1 VFDIHATA
9 GVTIPHFSMVMIYYI
24 ERLMTVMLCPNSGNR
39 LRLVRRPRWG
49 SLNAHRGQAPFGLLV
64 RRAK

>member
-39 LRLVRRPRWG
+39 LRLARRHRWG
-49 SLNAHRGQAPFGLLV
+49 WLNAHRGQAPFRLIS
-64 RRAK
+64 KES